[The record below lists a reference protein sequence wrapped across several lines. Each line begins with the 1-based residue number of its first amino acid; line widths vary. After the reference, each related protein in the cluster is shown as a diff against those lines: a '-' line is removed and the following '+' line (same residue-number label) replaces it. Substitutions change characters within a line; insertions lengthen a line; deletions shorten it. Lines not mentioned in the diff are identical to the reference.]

1 MMSKARTPAE
11 YMDEVPEERQ
21 EAVQR
26 LRQTLR
32 DSLPAGFTE
41 TMSYGMIGF
50 VVPHSIYPAGYHVNP
65 KEPVP
70 FMSIANQKNHIAIYH
85 MGLYSDPGLADWLR
99 QEYPKY
105 VKTKIDLGK
114 GCIRFKKIE
123 TIPYQ
128 LIAELCQRMS
138 LEEYL
143 AMYEY
148 EVKNHIMH

>member
-1 MMSKARTPAE
+1 MMSKARTPEE
-11 YMDEVPEERQ
+11 YMDEVPEERK
-21 EAVQR
+21 EAMQR
-26 LRQTLR
+26 LRETLR
-32 DSLPAGFTE
+32 DNLPAGFSE

-85 MGLYSDPGLADWLR
+85 MGLYADPGLAAWLR

-114 GCIRFKKIE
+114 GCIRFKKVEI
-123 TIPYQ
+123 IPYR
-128 LIAELCQRMS
+128 LIAELCRRMTM
-138 LEEYL
+138 EEYL
-143 AMYEY
+143 KLYEY
-148 EVKNHIMH
+148 EVKNRIMH

>member
-1 MMSKARTPAE
+1 MMSKAKT
-11 YMDEVPEERQ
+11 PEEYVDQLPVERK
-21 EAVQR
+21 EAVER
-26 LRQTLR
+26 LRQILQKN
-32 DSLPAGFTE
+32 LPRGFTE

-65 KEPVP
+65 REPVP
-70 FMSIANQKNHIAIYH
+70 FMSIANQKHHIALYH
-85 MGLYSDPGLADWLR
+85 MGFYTDPDLLTWLQ

-105 VKTKIDLGK
+105 LKTKIDLGK